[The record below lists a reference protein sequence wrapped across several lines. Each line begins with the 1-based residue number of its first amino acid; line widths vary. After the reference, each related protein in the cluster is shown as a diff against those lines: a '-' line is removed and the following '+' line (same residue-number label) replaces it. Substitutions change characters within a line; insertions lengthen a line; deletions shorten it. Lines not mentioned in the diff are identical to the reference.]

1 MSAGTAE
8 ATDELTMDLPANT
21 SALRLIEEKN
31 PDIKHKKYR
40 RSLRVVDGLAP
51 ETLSQCDVIGY
62 PLFDVVQY
70 QECNDSQTTMKPNR
84 KIMPSRWRFYDAT
97 HHLVYE
103 IQRAFW
109 LRLLNPFASRC
120 FYLNDKKNHKQF
132 VVEDRDSGLL
142 DRLFGSSVSRW
153 TITEGGNELASIQ
166 RISLRK
172 RDEQIKTGFFNKL
185 KRLFRGS
192 NWVLLTPGSAPL
204 ISPSVY
210 IGLMIIISEHGRGV
224 DS

>member
-51 ETLSQCDVIGY
+51 EILSQCDVIGY

-84 KIMPSRWRFYDAT
+84 KIMPNCWRFYNASNQ
-97 HHLVYE
+97 LIYE

-109 LRLLNPFASRC
+109 LRLLNPFSTRYL
-120 FYLNDKKNHKQF
+120 YLNDKQNKKKF
-132 VVEDRDSGLL
+132 VLEDRDTSFW
-142 DRLFGSSVSRW
+142 DRVFGSSVREW
-153 TITEGGNELASIQ
+153 TITENGSARATIK
-166 RISLRK
+166 RISLK
-172 RDEQIKTGFFNKL
+172 KKGETEKKGFFSKL
-185 KRLFRGS
+185 KKLFRSS
-192 NWVLLTPGSAPL
+192 NWVLLTPGNSPL
-204 ISPSVY
+204 LSPSVY
-210 IGLMIIISEHGRGV
+210 LGMMVILHEHTHNTNV
-224 DS
+224 